1 MRGRFLAAGV
11 GGLLVA
17 AVAGAP
23 AQAATSPAV
32 SCTYTIEDEWS
43 GGFIAQISIA
53 DNGPSAI
60 TGWTVRW
67 TFNEY
72 TTGIS
77 AWQSN
82 LTAPDGFTAAATNA
96 SYNGTIASGAV
107 TSFGW
112 SARAAAT
119 SVPTDLT
126 VNGIPC

>member
-1 MRGRFLAAGV
+1 MRGRFLTVGV

-23 AQAATSPAV
+23 AHAATPVSV

-67 TFNEY
+67 TFKEY
-72 TTGIS
+72 TTNIS

-82 LTAPDGFTAAATNA
+82 LTAPDGFTATATNA
-96 SYNGTIASGAV
+96 AYNGTIASGAV

-119 SVPTDLT
+119 SVPTNLT
-126 VNGIPC
+126 VNGVPC

>member
-1 MRGRFLAAGV
+1 MRSRFLVAGA

-17 AVAGAP
+17 AAVGAP
-23 AQAATSPAV
+23 ARAATPVV
-32 SCTYTIEDEWS
+32 SCTYTIEDVWQ

-53 DNGPSAI
+53 DNGPRAI

-72 TTGIS
+72 TTDIS
-77 AWQSN
+77 AWQST
-82 LTAPDGFTAAATNA
+82 LTAPDGFSAAATNA
-96 SYNGTIASGAV
+96 SYNGTIASGGV

-112 SARAAAT
+112 SARAATT
-119 SVPTDLT
+119 SVPTNLT